1 MSSER
6 LKKSFFCLIVFLIT
20 SGVFLKAQTGN
31 SASVTGHITAE
42 VITVFSAT
50 EMSQMNFGRFYPGPE
65 GGEIILSPESTV
77 SVIGSVY
84 KEAGFQTSASFFV
97 SGHTGVSFT
106 VTLPR
111 EPVVLKHVSSARTM
125 VISDWVS
132 NTGTGT
138 GAGILQTGA
147 QMVYVGATLKVGTLE
162 DNPVGLY
169 AGTYTVTFDFN

>member
-1 MSSER
+1 MRR
-6 LKKSFFCLIVFLIT
+6 LKKLFFCLIILLIE
-20 SGVFLKAQTGN
+20 SGLWLKAQSVS

-50 EMSQMNFGRFYPGPE
+50 EISQMNFGRFYPGPE
-65 GGEIILSPESTV
+65 GGEIILTPQSTV

-84 KEAGFQTSASFFV
+84 KEAGSQTAASFYV

-106 VTLPR
+106 VTLPQ

-132 NTGTGT
+132 IPGTGT
-138 GAGILQTGA
+138 GAGILQDGA

-162 DNPVGLY
+162 DNPVGIY
-169 AGTYTVTFDFN
+169 AGSYTITFDFN

>member
-1 MSSER
+1 MFMRR
-6 LKKSFFCLIVFLIT
+6 LKKLFFCLILFLIV
-20 SGVFLKAQTGN
+20 SGLWLKAQSVY

-42 VITVFSAT
+42 VITVYSAT
-50 EMSQMNFGRFYPGPE
+50 EISRMNFGRFYPGPE
-65 GGEIILSPESTV
+65 GGEIILTPESTV

-84 KEAGFQTSASFFV
+84 KEDGSQTAASFYV

-106 VTLPR
+106 VTLPQ
-111 EPVVLKHVSSARTM
+111 EPVLLKHVSSARTM

-132 NTGTGT
+132 NPGPGT
-138 GAGILQTGA
+138 GAGILQDGA

-169 AGTYTVTFDFN
+169 AGSYTITFDFN